1 MGAVELLIA
10 VAIGLVIWRIGA
22 YFIRMLSR
30 PLPPPPPPGEM
41 RKVNLRYRCSSCGS
55 EVRMT
60 SATADLP
67 EAPRHCMDEMD
78 LVTPVE
84 DL

>member
-1 MGAVELLIA
+1 MGVVELLIA
-10 VAIGLVIWRIGA
+10 VAIGVVIWRIGTF
-22 YFIRMLSR
+22 FIRTLSR

-41 RKVNLRYRCSSCGS
+41 RKVNLRYRCSVCGS

-60 SATADLP
+60 SATVDLP

-78 LVTPVE
+78 LVTPVD